1 MALDKTTR
9 QVNLRAIDALEE
21 ADSRLNEADN
31 VVLIARWPLEELSRY
46 TNAHDEVLE
55 NLQGLRAR
63 IAEVRADLATRIKA
77 ESEGTR

>member
-31 VVLIARWPLEELSRY
+31 DVLIARWPLEELSRY